1 MGRSMGRSAG
11 RGAGPAAGAGRT
23 GRTLGRHFLGL
34 LLLVAAAEADG
45 GEPPQQ
51 AHLALFRMIRVFLAP
66 PGPQLGLG
74 RTRQFVDGRHAARP
88 IRRHAPAAGGMNARG
103 AGGCS
108 GGGAICSGN
117 SDGFGGIG
125 RIVTS
130 SIIGSTAA
138 ATAAWAAASIDA
150 WDCCGDGGGDAAG
163 ACACMRGSF
172 RSGTNRGCCCSARS

>member
-1 MGRSMGRSAG
+1 MAGMRRGR
-11 RGAGPAAGAGRT
+11 
-23 GRTLGRHFLGL
+23 F
-34 LLLVAAAEADG
+34 
-45 GEPPQQ
+45 
-51 AHLALFRMIRVFLAP
+51 
-66 PGPQLGLG
+66 
-74 RTRQFVDGRHAARP
+74 AARSG
-88 IRRHAPAAGGMNARG
+88 AGGMNARG

-150 WDCCGDGGGDAAG
+150 WDCCGDGGGDAG